1 MSSLSL
7 RLPFPTS
14 LAFPSLF
21 SVFPSFSFG
30 FLPYPPVSSI
40 LASLPLRRVPLDK
53 GRGGIV
59 PQTWKARQEP
69 ESPNLVTLHPDLF
82 VVTNSGTDDLSLNSL
97 VISFFIW
104 NIETESW
111 KGSHSHSIYRF
122 TTSWQSTVYLSL
134 QVELTTSCN
143 SLLHFLSILEG
154 LLNTEQKTPPWD
166 FYPLGHCTFTNGIS
180 TSLFKRLN
188 CFPHSYVRMRSLTY
202 CWPQNQGDSKEMCL
216 LLLWSLGDRSVPKT
230 PRQNTSSWR
239 TGQLGVGRGD
249 TAEFGK
255 HNSLVL
261 GIATVKG
268 QKHSL
273 WRPVPSNGEKE
284 LWRYEL
290 THEERMS
297 ENQTRWLFRS
307 KTRVC
312 PPHFVFPPFS

>member
-1 MSSLSL
+1 MWESHHGRHEELQGREERQSVCVLSCVQLFATPWTAAHQATLSMEFSRQEHWSGLPLPTSRDFPDPEIEPMSPVSPALAGGFLSTKPPGKHSGQQI
-7 RLPFPTS
+7 RLPFPPS

-122 TTSWQSTVYLSL
+122 TTS
-134 QVELTTSCN
+134 
-143 SLLHFLSILEG
+143 
-154 LLNTEQKTPPWD
+154 
-166 FYPLGHCTFTNGIS
+166 
-180 TSLFKRLN
+180 
-188 CFPHSYVRMRSLTY
+188 
-202 CWPQNQGDSKEMCL
+202 
-216 LLLWSLGDRSVPKT
+216 
-230 PRQNTSSWR
+230 
-239 TGQLGVGRGD
+239 
-249 TAEFGK
+249 
-255 HNSLVL
+255 
-261 GIATVKG
+261 
-268 QKHSL
+268 
-273 WRPVPSNGEKE
+273 
-284 LWRYEL
+284 
-290 THEERMS
+290 
-297 ENQTRWLFRS
+297 
-307 KTRVC
+307 
-312 PPHFVFPPFS
+312 